1 MTEAVVTRRGQT
13 TIPAEMRRKHRI
25 SEGTRLEFIDAGDA
39 IVIRK
44 KPSTADLI
52 GSGASDLRRIYR
64 MLDKMREEDDY
75 QRKGGV

>member
-1 MTEAVVTRRGQT
+1 MTEGVVTRRGQT

-25 SEGTRLEFIDAGDA
+25 SEGTRLEFTDAGDA

-64 MLDKMREEDDY
+64 MLDKMREEDDR
-75 QRKGGV
+75 QRKSGV